1 MPNTINILMLKSK
14 LSNRRIILAS
24 GSPRRQEL
32 LKQLDIPF
40 KIYIKPVDESFPLSL
55 RQHQIS
61 DYLAQK
67 KAHEFDGE
75 LQNQDILITSDTI
88 VWLKEKALGKPSSRN
103 DALEMLN
110 EISGQTHEVIT
121 SICLTS
127 VDKQHTDHAVTKV
140 TFKNLSSEEIKY
152 YIDHFNPMDKAGAY
166 GIQDWIGQIGIT
178 GIQGSYYNV
187 MGFPM
192 DIVYKNLLVF

>member
-1 MPNTINILMLKSK
+1 MLKSK

-24 GSPRRQEL
+24 SSPRRQEL

-40 KIYIKPVDESFPLSL
+40 EILIKPVDESFPNTL

-67 KAHEFDGE
+67 KAHEFEGE

-103 DALEMLN
+103 DAFDMLN
-110 EISGQTHEVIT
+110 QLSGETHEVVT

-127 VDKQHTDHAVTKV
+127 TDKQQTAHSVTKV
-140 TFKNLSSEEIKY
+140 TFKNLSTEEITY

-166 GIQDWIGQIGIT
+166 GIQDWIGHIGIT

-192 DIVYKNLLVF
+192 DIVYNNLLEF

>member
-1 MPNTINILMLKSK
+1 
-14 LSNRRIILAS
+14 
-24 GSPRRQEL
+24 
-32 LKQLDIPF
+32 
-40 KIYIKPVDESFPLSL
+40 
-55 RQHQIS
+55 
-61 DYLAQK
+61 
-67 KAHEFDGE
+67 
-75 LQNQDILITSDTI
+75 
-88 VWLKEKALGKPSSRN
+88 
-103 DALEMLN
+103 MLN

-192 DIVYKNLLVF
+192 DIVYKNLLEF

>member
-1 MPNTINILMLKSK
+1 MPNTTNISMLNSK

-40 KIYIKPVDESFPLSL
+40 EIIIKPVNESFSDTL
-55 RQHQIS
+55 RHHQIS

-67 KAHEFDGE
+67 KARAFDGE
-75 LQNQDILITSDTI
+75 LQKQDILITSDTI
-88 VWLKEKALGKPSSRN
+88 VWHKEKALGKPSSRN
-103 DALEMLN
+103 DAFEILN
-110 EISGQTHEVIT
+110 QLSGQTHEVIT

-127 VDKQHTDHAVTKV
+127 IDKQQIAHAVTKV
-140 TFKNLSSEEIKY
+140 TFKNLSTEEITY
-152 YIDHFNPMDKAGAY
+152 YINHFNPMDKAGAY

-178 GIQGSYYNV
+178 KIEGSYYNV

-192 DIVYKNLLVF
+192 DIVYNSLLEF